1 MEKEYQY
8 RESLKNM
15 TEEQKTEAVRK
26 HDEMAKKHKEHPR
39 VHHPG
44 SKQQLEEVWEEQDHM
59 PKEEFNPKT
68 FFALH
73 DVNGDGYLDSE
84 EVEALLSVR
93 NSRKIQLM
101 ENYITLFILICVQ

>member
-15 TEEQKTEAVRK
+15 TEDQKKVAVEK
-26 HDEMAKKHKEHPR
+26 HDEMVKKHKEHPR

-44 SKQQLEEVWEEQDHM
+44 SKQQLEEVWAEQDHM

-68 FFALH
+68 FFKLH
-73 DVNGDGYLDSE
+73 DVNSDGYWDQE
-84 EVEALLSVR
+84 EVEALLSV
-93 NSRKIQLM
+93 S
-101 ENYITLFILICVQ
+101 